1 MQSARME
8 CRSNAAQFLPR
19 AARWAPALLLAALS
33 STGSSEPQ
41 RTLATA
47 VSGLAFQ
54 TAETRALQNDEFANP
69 GLLWVDRG
77 QAAWDKGCRHC
88 HGDASAMK
96 NVATR
101 YPAYDPASA
110 RLINLTQKIS
120 RCRTG
125 KSGLE
130 AAAYE
135 SDALIA
141 LTALVTHQS
150 TGQPFQ
156 VDVSASARPFFA
168 AGRAYFYE
176 RKGQMNLACH
186 HCHEQNVGRMLRGDR
201 LSQGQVTGYPTYR
214 FEWQSMGSLQRR
226 LRACNA
232 GIRAEPFD
240 YGAPEY
246 VNLELYLAWRAADLP
261 IEAPAVRR

>member
-1 MQSARME
+1 M
-8 CRSNAAQFLPR
+8 R
-19 AARWAPALLLAALS
+19 AKWALGLLFAVL
-33 STGSSEPQ
+33 GSPCISGPQ
-41 RTLATA
+41 RTLDAA
-47 VSGLAFQ
+47 LSGLAFQ

-77 QAAWDKGCRHC
+77 QAAWDESCRDC

-125 KSGLE
+125 KSGFE
-130 AAAYE
+130 KAAYE
-135 SDALIA
+135 SDELIA

-150 TGQPFQ
+150 RGQPFQ
-156 VDVSASARPFFA
+156 ADVSGSAKPFFE
-168 AGRAYFYE
+168 AGSAYFYA

-201 LSQGQVTGYPTYR
+201 LSQGQITGYPTYR
-214 FEWQSMGSLQRR
+214 FEWQSMGSLHRR